1 MKILIW
7 AMARALGDGV
17 IYTGYPREIK
27 KIYPDAEIH
36 IFSTKM
42 YAAAFK
48 NNPNVDKFYFFNTYN
63 KPFNKITR
71 TKIFLNPVFHL
82 KNLLKARH
90 EKYDILIDVDSSYKW
105 SNRFMIRFI
114 MGGGITSSKLY
125 GAVAGK
131 FRENNKYKYDKK
143 FLYKTYTH
151 LFSSFEGSAYSII
164 NPDIDKYDKYELYI
178 PKHKE
183 NKAREYFKQTAD
195 NNKIIIFNG
204 EGSDKSLSND
214 KIVETLT
221 KLINAYPEYH
231 FFIIGY
237 SDYIEKYQ
245 LIAKDINS
253 PHLHI
258 TYKTDIQDTFALIQA
273 ADLLISVDTALV
285 HIASAVG
292 TNVCEI
298 ISYGKKDYVIG
309 TPRFVEFIQCAN
321 KTQEYNQNGFDI
333 DDIINAVS
341 KLI

>member
-27 KIYPDAEIH
+27 KIYPDAEVH
-36 IFSTKM
+36 IFCTKM
-42 YAAAFK
+42 HAAAFK
-48 NNPNVDKFYFFNTYN
+48 DNPYVDKFYFFNTYN

-71 TKIFLNPVFHL
+71 TKIFLNPIFHL

-105 SNRFMIRFI
+105 SNRFMIKFI
-114 MGGGITSSKLY
+114 MGGGLFSSKPN
-125 GAVAGK
+125 GAIAGK
-131 FRENNKYKYDKK
+131 FKENNKYKYDKE

-151 LFSSFEGSAYSII
+151 LFSADEGSAYSII
-164 NPDIDKYDKYELYI
+164 SPDIDKYNKYELYI
-178 PKHKE
+178 PE
-183 NKAREYFKQTAD
+183 NKEKKAINYFKQTAD

-214 KIVETLT
+214 KITETLT
-221 KLINAYPEYH
+221 KLLNAYPEYH

-237 SDYIEKYQ
+237 SAYMEKYQ
-245 LIAKDINS
+245 LIVKNINN
-253 PHLHI
+253 PCLHI
-258 TYKTDIQDTFALIQA
+258 TYKTDIQDTFALIKA

-298 ISYGKKDYVIG
+298 ISYGKKGYVIG
-309 TPRFVEFIQCAN
+309 TPRFVDFIQCAN
-321 KTQEYNQNGFDI
+321 KTPEYNQNGFDI
-333 DDIINAVS
+333 NDVVNAVS

>member
-114 MGGGITSSKLY
+114 MGGVLLHQSCMELLLENLEKILNRSMIKSFCIKHTPTFSAHSK
-125 GAVAGK
+125 A
-131 FRENNKYKYDKK
+131 
-143 FLYKTYTH
+143 
-151 LFSSFEGSAYSII
+151 
-164 NPDIDKYDKYELYI
+164 
-178 PKHKE
+178 
-183 NKAREYFKQTAD
+183 
-195 NNKIIIFNG
+195 
-204 EGSDKSLSND
+204 
-214 KIVETLT
+214 
-221 KLINAYPEYH
+221 
-231 FFIIGY
+231 
-237 SDYIEKYQ
+237 
-245 LIAKDINS
+245 
-253 PHLHI
+253 LHI
-258 TYKTDIQDTFALIQA
+258 L
-273 ADLLISVDTALV
+273 
-285 HIASAVG
+285 
-292 TNVCEI
+292 
-298 ISYGKKDYVIG
+298 
-309 TPRFVEFIQCAN
+309 
-321 KTQEYNQNGFDI
+321 
-333 DDIINAVS
+333 
-341 KLI
+341 

>member
-1 MKILIW
+1 M
-7 AMARALGDGV
+7 R
-17 IYTGYPREIK
+17 T
-27 KIYPDAEIH
+27 
-36 IFSTKM
+36 
-42 YAAAFK
+42 AA
-48 NNPNVDKFYFFNTYN
+48 PYSFY
-63 KPFNKITR
+63 
-71 TKIFLNPVFHL
+71 
-82 KNLLKARH
+82 
-90 EKYDILIDVDSSYKW
+90 D
-105 SNRFMIRFI
+105 
-114 MGGGITSSKLY
+114 
-125 GAVAGK
+125 
-131 FRENNKYKYDKK
+131 
-143 FLYKTYTH
+143 
-151 LFSSFEGSAYSII
+151 
-164 NPDIDKYDKYELYI
+164 
-178 PKHKE
+178 
-183 NKAREYFKQTAD
+183 
-195 NNKIIIFNG
+195 KIIIFNG

-221 KLINAYPEYH
+221 KLINTYPEYH

-333 DDIINAVS
+333 DDVINAIS